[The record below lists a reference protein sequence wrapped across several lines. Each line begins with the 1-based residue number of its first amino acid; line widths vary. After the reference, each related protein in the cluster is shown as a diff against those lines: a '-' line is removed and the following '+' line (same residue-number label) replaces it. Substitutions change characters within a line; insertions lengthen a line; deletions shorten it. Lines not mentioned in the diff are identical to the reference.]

1 MAHQEEPR
9 RDKRIERRQG
19 KLFRCLLFVPF
30 IALFAQAYLTI
41 GGLLISQ
48 TNNAVRNNK
57 EDILRH
63 DQKHNMKLAL
73 ETRAD
78 LKPDLSKGFIKP
90 LTDFFPHRTDGV
102 VQPLWPWI
110 AAWFAEPGQPVS
122 AEDEVTPADREFFN
136 RGRWFN
142 VFMTLSFL
150 VILGIASCRIFT
162 LPAACNLT
170 LLGGL
175 GALLP
180 RSAYFQPEPLY
191 FILFFLTWV
200 ACVCALKRNSLWIYG
215 LIGVLGGV
223 AYMAKGSISPL
234 LMIFVGVS
242 SLRCVWELLS
252 ARWRGFV
259 ISSTNLWHW
268 RNHLIGIVVL
278 GAAHLMT
285 VGPRLAQ
292 AQENFGD
299 PFHSYPAYWMWMDSF
314 GGPETIDDPKT
325 CFGWMDRHNTRD
337 ELTEML
343 PADRP
348 SPSNYWRTHSREEVL
363 NRLKDGTWSRVSE
376 FFWPPKQTP
385 IARSGTS
392 QKPWRGVLEWRG
404 LYLAWLFLILLAL
417 LVVLFWVAP
426 KPEHAGHLVFRHGT
440 IATVLFVS
448 GSFAAYSLAYGWY
461 SPIARGDGDRF
472 MLSLYLPLAFS
483 LVWGAENILQ
493 RIRLRKG
500 SAWIARGYLAA
511 QWILF
516 AAVVW
521 RVVEILQSPKFYN
534 G

>member
-1 MAHQEEPR
+1 MTEQEEHR
-9 RDKRIERRQG
+9 REKRSEGRKRT
-19 KLFRCLLFVPF
+19 LLRWLLFASF
-30 IALFAQAYLTI
+30 IALFAMTYLKI
-41 GGLLISQ
+41 GGLLIAQ
-48 TNNAVRNNK
+48 TNNAVRNGR
-57 EDILRH
+57 EDILKH

-78 LKPDLSKGFIKP
+78 LKPDFTKGVMQP
-90 LTDFFPHRTDGV
+90 LYDFFPHRTEGV

-110 AAWFAEPGQPVS
+110 AAWIADPGQPIS

-142 VFMTLSFL
+142 VFMTLTFL
-150 VILGIASCRIFT
+150 VILGIAAFRIFT
-162 LPAACNLT
+162 LPAAVNLV

-200 ACVCALKRNSLWIYG
+200 ACVSALRRNSLWIYG
-215 LIGVLGGV
+215 MIGVLGGV

-252 ARWRGFV
+252 ARWSGFV

-285 VGPRLAQ
+285 IGPRLAH
-292 AQENFGD
+292 AHEKFGD

-314 GGPETIDDPKT
+314 GGPETINDPKT
-325 CFGWMDRHNTRD
+325 CYGWMDKHNSRD
-337 ELTEML
+337 EIQAML
-343 PADRP
+343 PAERP
-348 SPSNYWRTHSREEVL
+348 SLTNYLRTHSREEAIT
-363 NRLKDGTWSRVSE
+363 RLKDGTWNKAFE
-376 FFWPPKQTP
+376 FFWPKQTP
-385 IARSGTS
+385 VAKNSAS

-404 LYLAWLFLILLAL
+404 IYLAWLSLILLAL
-417 LVVLFWVAP
+417 VVLLFWGAP
-426 KPEHAGHLVFRHGT
+426 KPEHAGHLVLRHGT
-440 IATVLFVS
+440 IATILFVVGCLS
-448 GSFAAYSLAYGWY
+448 AYSLAYGWY

-483 LVWGAENILQ
+483 LVLGAENIMR
-493 RIRLRKG
+493 RIHLRHG
-500 SAWIARGYLAA
+500 SAWITRGYLAA
-511 QWILF
+511 QWILL
-516 AAVVW
+516 AALTW
-521 RVVEILQSPKFYN
+521 RVAEILQSPKFYN